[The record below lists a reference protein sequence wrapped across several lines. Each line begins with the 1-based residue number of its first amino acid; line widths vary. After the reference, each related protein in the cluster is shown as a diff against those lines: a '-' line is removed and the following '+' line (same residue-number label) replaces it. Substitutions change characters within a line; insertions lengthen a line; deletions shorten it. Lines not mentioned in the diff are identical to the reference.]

1 MKNEKLDEI
10 MKKRGISV
18 VAQDDGTDRK
28 VPPSGKRL
36 RKTDGDLLYSEKYR
50 GYGDS
55 LLVQPCLVGK

>member
-28 VPPSGKRL
+28 VPPQAKGC
-36 RKTDGDLLYSEKYR
+36 EKLMETYYTLKNTADMEIPYWYNR
-50 GYGDS
+50 
-55 LLVQPCLVGK
+55 VWW